1 MDTLTQ
7 LSRFLSLSH
16 LFLLLQFLFSFL
28 FPKVTDLIQGI
39 QLGMVDGE
47 NALTYVTTNLDFSVT
62 SALVSST
69 GGIEYTPLPQENAL
83 GSKSMQPKITLGPL
97 GLSACE
103 YNNGY
108 AFMSVLKWS
117 NNPFEG
123 SAFVTS
129 PLLRVASESSSAP
142 AEITAQHTMSSGV
155 KGSRVTYAHN
165 VSQVPLYTI
174 SLPFSRE
181 QEFNFSAMNSSYSF
195 PGQRRSNFT
204 IPKCIQHVG
213 VSYISCK
220 HCNISSFTNFNVTYS
235 CFDIFQ
241 LCPSSNAKR
250 RLLDEESKTGRGRL
264 GDEEVYKDSYP
275 DSDRHRV
282 IGRAHSRNSKR
293 ARSLDDSSSGSSA
306 ASMAEQGSTYGTLV
320 QSVISELSDVLSNNP
335 FNLDIRKCKIVLGFT
350 LGLSTFIILM
360 LTYLLR
366 LDYHESL
373 DKKYV
378 MKEREADVRRLII
391 DDLKKGGKGD
401 LVASYQEYSRQSK
414 DNRRAN
420 GSIMG
425 STAISG
431 KSNTFITG
439 KSSFCVS
446 ESPMHRD
453 KHVNVPPTSLH
464 AGTTSSSSNSSSC
477 MVECRTNSNH
487 DPDEAHT
494 TQAIITEFMYK
505 LFPGHSIFSGK
516 RNLMKIIFLNHDYLR
531 MFAGSDLRKSRTIR
545 FLSLLSVVLPF
556 IFTDTV
562 FFGIYFP
569 SNSVC
574 AAKINKVQCYFNAE
588 VSMM

>member
-1 MDTLTQ
+1 MN
-7 LSRFLSLSH
+7 
-16 LFLLLQFLFSFL
+16 
-28 FPKVTDLIQGI
+28 DLIQGI

-62 SALVSST
+62 SALVSTT
-69 GGIEYTPLPQENAL
+69 GGIEYTPLPQELAL

-117 NNPFEG
+117 NNPYEG

-165 VSQVPLYTI
+165 ASQVPLYTL

-204 IPKCIQHVG
+204 VPKCIQHVAF
-213 VSYISCK
+213 SYISCER
-220 HCNISSFTNFNVTYS
+220 CNISSFTNHNVTYS

-241 LCPSSNAKR
+241 LCPHSSAKR
-250 RLLDEESKTGRGRL
+250 RLSDRESKTDRDGL
-264 GDEEVYKDSYP
+264 GNEVNNDSYL

-282 IGRAHSRNSKR
+282 LGRAHSRYSKR
-293 ARSLDDSSSGSSA
+293 ARSLDDSSSGSST

-335 FNLDIRKCKIVLGFT
+335 FNLDIRKCKVVLGFT
-350 LGLSTFIILM
+350 LGLSIFIILM

-366 LDYHESL
+366 LDYYESL

-378 MKEREADVRRLII
+378 MEEREADVRRLII

-401 LVASYQEYSRQSK
+401 LGVSYQEYSRQSK
-414 DNRRAN
+414 SNRRAN

-425 STAISG
+425 SIVISG
-431 KSNTFITG
+431 KSNTFNTG
-439 KSSFCVS
+439 KNSFCVS

-464 AGTTSSSSNSSSC
+464 AGTTSNSNNSSSC

-494 TQAIITEFMYK
+494 TQAIITEFMHK

-562 FFGIYFP
+562 FFGVYFP

-574 AAKINKVQCYFNAE
+574 AAKINKVSVVQCYFNAE
-588 VSMM
+588 VSTM